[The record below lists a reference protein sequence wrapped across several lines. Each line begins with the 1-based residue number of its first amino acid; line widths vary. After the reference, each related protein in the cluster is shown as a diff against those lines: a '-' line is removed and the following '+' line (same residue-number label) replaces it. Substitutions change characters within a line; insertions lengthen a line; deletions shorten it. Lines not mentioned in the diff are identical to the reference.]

1 MRAMKL
7 IQSVGI
13 GGANKPDDIKAVQTA
28 LNSLLSLITPT
39 RKLTVDGR
47 LGSRPENSKT
57 VAAIK
62 LFQSKVV
69 NMVRPD
75 GKIDPNGRT
84 HRKINEKL
92 ITLVVKN
99 NFKLPVAST
108 DVKKLSESDYQD
120 IAKELGCKV
129 AAIKA
134 VADVESSGDAFFSNG
149 KPKILYEAHIFS
161 RYTNHI
167 YDQSHPSISSRHW
180 NRSLYIGGTR
190 EYTKTK

>member
-1 MRAMKL
+1 MAVIR
-7 IQSVGI
+7 ITQSVGL
-13 GGANKPDDIKAVQTA
+13 GGANNLNDVKTVQTA
-28 LNSLLSLITPT
+28 LNSLLYLIAPT

-120 IAKELGCKV
+120 IAKGV
-129 AAIKA
+129 F
-134 VADVESSGDAFFSNG
+134 VRNQN
-149 KPKILYEAHIFS
+149 P
-161 RYTNHI
+161 
-167 YDQSHPSISSRHW
+167 
-180 NRSLYIGGTR
+180 
-190 EYTKTK
+190 